1 MNMKVSFKKIAMILI
16 VVYLLLNAIRCITSN
31 SIADAAVNEEC
42 GTVSFFIT
50 PDNELKSYDV
60 HGTLLYS
67 KKFDFFGSAD
77 LEYHNGQLHVY
88 ELRTD
93 TVYVLNERGEIVDQ
107 STYDGQMN
115 TWMNWESD
123 SWGYSFT
130 TDTHV
135 YRYRHPNFGRW
146 LIFQRTVDFEITDV
160 ESEETILIW
169 ELYE

>member
-1 MNMKVSFKKIAMILI
+1 
-16 VVYLLLNAIRCITSN
+16 
-31 SIADAAVNEEC
+31 
-42 GTVSFFIT
+42 
-50 PDNELKSYDV
+50 
-60 HGTLLYS
+60 
-67 KKFDFFGSAD
+67 
-77 LEYHNGQLHVY
+77 
-88 ELRTD
+88 
-93 TVYVLNERGEIVDQ
+93 YVLNDRGEIVDQ

-135 YRYRHPNFGRW
+135 YRYRHPSFCRW